1 MRAQTVTVGPLATAS
16 ANNICASQTA
26 AGNNQLALN
35 GTLASSF
42 AVFTASIAGNQLVVT
57 AVASGV
63 IQLGQAINGLGVPAN
78 TIVIGPPPGPGQTT
92 VVGGTGTYILST
104 SGTVA
109 STTLYANAVATL
121 DTPRR
126 IQLTTTSASD
136 ASKTMT
142 ITGTDWNNAAISEVL
157 VAASAT
163 TSFTSLDFKTITSIV
178 SSATYVGAVTVGT
191 NGVASSAWVALDEYS
206 PFSTAVQCTVTTAMG
221 SAQKF
226 TVEQTLQNPNSA
238 SNALL
243 PYQAVWINSTD
254 TAAVQAS
261 TSIVSSFAYAPA
273 LARVTIN
280 PTAPTAAVTGAVSA
294 VFVQNSGPS
303 F

>member
-1 MRAQTVTVGPLATAS
+1 
-16 ANNICASQTA
+16 
-26 AGNNQLALN
+26 
-35 GTLASSF
+35 
-42 AVFTASIAGNQLVVT
+42 
-57 AVASGV
+57 
-63 IQLGQAINGLGVPAN
+63 
-78 TIVIGPPPGPGQTT
+78 
-92 VVGGTGTYILST
+92 
-104 SGTVA
+104 
-109 STTLYANAVATL
+109 
-121 DTPRR
+121 
-126 IQLTTTSASD
+126 
-136 ASKTMT
+136 MT

-163 TSFTSLDFKTITSIV
+163 TSFTSLDFKTVTSIV

-221 SAQKF
+221 SLQKF

-243 PYQAVWINSTD
+243 PYQAIWINSTD